1 MGGWLCLPS
10 CTRWSLH
17 HPLVTKQ
24 ARGLLPRVSTL
35 TKSVGVWRFI
45 SVALVLVF
53 PRLAVSK
60 HLCSM
65 VLGLSSLLKNL
76 TSATAH
82 LTSLLYHPAPVLS
95 IFDPKFNRA
104 EFVVSTAIFL
114 RYSALP
120 SGGLYINQKI
130 VRVVINNLSVNKLLL
145 VLVLFA
151 VC

>member
-1 MGGWLCLPS
+1 MGGGTHLSS

-24 ARGLLPRVSTL
+24 ARGLLPHVSTL
-35 TKSVGVWRFI
+35 TLKFLGRFI